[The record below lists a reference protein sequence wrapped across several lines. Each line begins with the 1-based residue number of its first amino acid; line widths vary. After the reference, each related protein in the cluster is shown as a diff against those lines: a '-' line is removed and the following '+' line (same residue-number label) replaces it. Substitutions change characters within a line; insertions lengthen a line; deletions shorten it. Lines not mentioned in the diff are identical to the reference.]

1 MGVLQGHTLRNVQV
15 AMTIEQV
22 YEQIANIIRNW
33 IIQNEQAKNIAN
45 SHEQLSQLLRLDIQY
60 AIDNDGTLTIAIL
73 FKFLDKRLLDKVI
86 EAIWGRRLDDI
97 RKELNSDKHSK

>member
-1 MGVLQGHTLRNVQV
+1 MGVLQGHTIRNVQV
-15 AMTIEQV
+15 DMSIEQV
-22 YEQIANIIRNW
+22 YEQIANIIKNW

-45 SHEQLSQLLRLDIQY
+45 SHEQLSRLLRLDIQY

>member
-1 MGVLQGHTLRNVQV
+1 MS
-15 AMTIEQV
+15 IEQV
-22 YEQIANIIRNW
+22 YEQIANIIKNW

-45 SHEQLSQLLRLDIQY
+45 SHEQLSRLLRLDIQY